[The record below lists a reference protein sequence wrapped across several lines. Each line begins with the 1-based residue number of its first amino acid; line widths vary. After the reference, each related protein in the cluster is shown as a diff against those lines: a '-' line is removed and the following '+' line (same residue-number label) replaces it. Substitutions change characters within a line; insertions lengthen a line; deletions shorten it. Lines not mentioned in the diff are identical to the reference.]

1 MFAKFFPIL
10 YNCFDMKN
18 VDKILEIE
26 ALTEN
31 ITKHFAN
38 NNLLKFKVLYFINQY
53 QNLSVSMI
61 IDKLGLKKSNFAL
74 MAKDLE
80 AEGLATTKQGEI
92 DKRCR
97 LMTLTPKGKATL
109 QSLQTQLEG
118 FFNENSPEVER
129 ALETLCTYL
138 NKKI

>member
-1 MFAKFFPIL
+1 
-10 YNCFDMKN
+10 MKN
-18 VDKILEIE
+18 IDKLIELE

-31 ITKHFAN
+31 VAKHFAK
-38 NNLLKFKVLYFINQY
+38 NNLLKMKVLYFINQY
-53 QNLSVSMI
+53 ENLSVSMY

-80 AEGLATTKQGEI
+80 DEGLVVSKQGEI

-97 LMTLTPKGKATL
+97 LMALTEKGKTEL
-109 QSLQTQLEG
+109 QNYIAAFKSA
-118 FFNENSPEVER
+118 FAENIPEVEQ
-129 ALETLCTYL
+129 ALETLCAYL

>member
-1 MFAKFFPIL
+1 
-10 YNCFDMKN
+10 MKN
-18 VDKILEIE
+18 IEKLLEIE

-31 ITKHFAN
+31 LAKHIAN
-38 NNLLKFKVLYFINQY
+38 NNLLKFKMLYFISQY
-53 QNLSVSMI
+53 ENLSVSMI

-80 AEGLATTKQGEI
+80 EEGLATSKQGEI

-97 LMTLTPKGKATL
+97 MMFLTEKGKAQLDEFMKTL
-109 QSLQTQLEG
+109 
-118 FFNENSPEVER
+118 NSYFDER
-129 ALETLCTYL
+129 NTEIEHALDVLSIYL